1 MKTNTAFQKKPSNK
15 KRKIVST
22 IKCLP
27 VHTPNVIFFNEYLE
41 IYVGAKWQQIK
52 SSLYDA
58 GYTTVEVNEY
68 RNEQLKDFNKICK
81 ENSLNGV
88 I

>member
-1 MKTNTAFQKKPSNK
+1 MKTNADFQKKPSNR
-15 KRKIVST
+15 KRKI
-22 IKCLP
+22 INRIECLP
-27 VHTPNVIFFNEYLE
+27 VHEPNIVFYNEYLE

-58 GYTTVEVNEY
+58 GYTSAEVNDY

-81 ENSLNGV
+81 EKNLCGIV
-88 I
+88 